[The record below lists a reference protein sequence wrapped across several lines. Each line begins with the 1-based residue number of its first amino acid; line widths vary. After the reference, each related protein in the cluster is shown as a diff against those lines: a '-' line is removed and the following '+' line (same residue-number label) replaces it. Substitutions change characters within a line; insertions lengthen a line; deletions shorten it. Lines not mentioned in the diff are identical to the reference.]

1 MDTRVLNVLKT
12 TYVVIHAKGNSLH
25 LLTPSSPSTLL
36 LPSPL
41 ATSSLFSKSLMME
54 RGHVRKRNVCK
65 YVQLG
70 LRAGLQE
77 KKLYWGNNN

>member
-36 LPSPL
+36 LPLPLGDLKSILQVPYDGAGSCEKTECLQVCAAGSPCWT
-41 ATSSLFSKSLMME
+41 AGKKI
-54 RGHVRKRNVCK
+54 V
-65 YVQLG
+65 LG
-70 LRAGLQE
+70 
-77 KKLYWGNNN
+77 K